1 MVSLGSN
8 RLKMAGR
15 PKIFDE
21 QAALERAVDLFWTRG
36 YEQTSTETLIRAMG
50 IQRGSFYN
58 SFGSKKELFV
68 RAIDFH
74 ERHSLA
80 ALSKLLEESE
90 EPMTTVRSLFLHLAD
105 CPEAEHLKGCL
116 AGNTLAELAGSDE
129 ELAENA
135 SGHLKEMERIFFK
148 AIRRAQGK
156 GQLKT
161 SQDAGLLARYLLNL
175 WNGIN
180 ITRRIYRDR
189 KSLRSLIGWQ
199 LELIQ

>member
-1 MVSLGSN
+1 MQ
-8 RLKMAGR
+8 MAGR

-21 QAALERAVDLFWTRG
+21 QAALERAINLFWTQG
-36 YEQTSTETLIRAMG
+36 YESTSTDTLIQAMG
-50 IQRGSFYN
+50 IHRGSFYN

-68 RAIDFH
+68 RAIDSH
-74 ERHSLA
+74 ERQALA
-80 ALSKLLEESE
+80 ALSRLLEESD
-90 EPMTTVRSLFLHLAD
+90 EPMKMVRSLFLSLAD
-105 CPEAEHLKGCL
+105 CPEAEHLKGCF

-135 SGHLKEMERIFFK
+135 RGHLKAMERIFFK
-148 AIRRAQGK
+148 AISRAMSK

-161 SQDAGLLARYLLNL
+161 NQDAGLLARYLLNL

-189 KSLRSLIGWQ
+189 KSLRSLIEWQ
-199 LELIQ
+199 LGFMG